1 MRKNTTKAKLKMGG
15 TVHGC
20 FVRYPEA
27 TLAEM
32 LGFYGWDYLIFDGE
46 HSTITPRDCENLV
59 RACELQN
66 VTPVVRVTTNHAPTI
81 LRFMDTGVQ
90 AAMVPMI
97 NSPAEAEAAVRAIKY
112 HPRGNR
118 GLAGVRPANF
128 GQVQPFNFKDYVA
141 EANAETMVIAQVE
154 TAQAVDALPEIIK
167 IPDID
172 VIFIGPTDLSQSIGQ
187 PGDINHPEVQL
198 LFDRIVE
205 IVVPS
210 DKALGI
216 LVPNL
221 EASLKWQ
228 ARGAR
233 LLMITMEA
241 ILGPACRNFL
251 QAARA
256 DSIT

>member
-1 MRKNTTKAKLKMGG
+1 MRTNTTKAKLKAGE

-66 VTPVVRVTTNHAPTI
+66 VTPVVRVTTNHPPTI

-97 NSPAEAEAAVRAIKY
+97 NTPGEADAAVRAIKY
-112 HPRGNR
+112 HPRGHR

-128 GQVQPFNFKDYVA
+128 GQVQPFSFKEYTA
-141 EANAETMVIAQVE
+141 QANAETMVIAQIE
-154 TAQAVDALPEIIK
+154 TAQAVEALPDVIQ

-172 VIFIGPTDLSQSIGQ
+172 VIFVGPTDLSQSLGH
-187 PGDINHPEVQL
+187 PGEINHPAVQAM
-198 LFDRIVE
+198 FERIIE

-210 DKALGI
+210 DKA
-216 LVPNL
+216 
-221 EASLKWQ
+221 
-228 ARGAR
+228 
-233 LLMITMEA
+233 
-241 ILGPACRNFL
+241 
-251 QAARA
+251 
-256 DSIT
+256 